1 MAEIFSVLQSVGV
14 VQQQEKEKFRWLGS
28 SSIMSALTKLS
39 KVLVISQSK
48 CFEVYVSVHSN
59 IIVLL

>member
-14 VQQQEKEKFRWLGS
+14 VQQHEKEKFRWLGS

-39 KVLVISQSK
+39 KV
-48 CFEVYVSVHSN
+48 HASN
-59 IIVLL
+59 INTSLEFSEVEPLNLVY